1 MVSRVPGYGHLV
13 YLVLG
18 FSCESHHVT
27 LNNFVGLMMVFLIG
41 IEMGFTILNV
51 FNQLCS

>member
-1 MVSRVPGYGHLV
+1 MVSHVPGYGHLE

-18 FSCESHHVT
+18 LSCGSHHSPYK
-27 LNNFVGLMMVFLIG
+27 FDRVFKLLLIG

-51 FNQLCS
+51 